1 MIFGYE
7 IDATYIIAQLAGFV
21 AMGFGMYSY
30 QTKKR
35 FSILA
40 LQACSNIFWLI
51 QYFLLGRYSAVAA
64 NVIGVVRNVIYLCRG
79 RFKFA
84 DSRLVPVFCM
94 VAFIVSGVFTYTSPI
109 DVLPIL
115 AMLIATVAFFM
126 KNEQMIRILSL
137 GVAISWFTFG
147 LLAGSIASMISDGIT
162 FFAILIAVI
171 RYHRIAGYEKNT
183 LDLKVSTDAGVQNEG
198 ASECENGTKT
208 DRCDEKI

>member
-35 FSILA
+35 FSILT
-40 LQACSNIFWLI
+40 LQAFSNIFWLI
-51 QYFLLGRYSAVAA
+51 QYLLLGRYSAVAA
-64 NVIGVVRNVIYLCRG
+64 NVIGVLRNIIYLFRG

-84 DSRLVPVFCM
+84 DSRLVPILCM
-94 VAFIVSGVFTYTSPI
+94 VAFVVSGVFTYTSPI
-109 DVLPIL
+109 DVLPIC

-126 KNEQMIRILSL
+126 ENEQMIRILSL

-162 FFAILIAVI
+162 FFTILIAVI
-171 RYHRIAGYEKNT
+171 RYHRIAGYEKSS
-183 LDLKVSTDAGVQNEG
+183 LDLKVSTDADVQNEG
-198 ASECENGTKT
+198 ALECKNGTNT
-208 DRCDEKI
+208 DRCDEKS